1 VTAPALG
8 PRTARRRV
16 RTGGDPGVAGS
27 RIDAV
32 DGLRALAVVAVVAFH
47 FGAPLPGG
55 FLGVDLF
62 FVISGFVIT
71 RLLARSFAS
80 GSEPWYRHF
89 LARRIRRLLPVLIV
103 VLAVTQLWLLTA
115 SDAMQRAGDRQT
127 VAAAGYVSN
136 WYAIFA
142 TQSYW
147 DIHSDLTP
155 LNHLWSLSV
164 EEQFYLVWP
173 WLLLLVIGVVP
184 RRARLPLVLGL
195 AAASYGLACWIGLAD
210 PERAYLG
217 TDTRAGALL
226 LGAALAL
233 LLAERPV
240 PQRPTPRARRIVTVV
255 GCAALAAFA
264 AACLAGWT
272 VDSPAL
278 YAGGLLAVGL
288 AEVAL
293 VWSVVHGGALSR
305 FFAWRP
311 VRVVGR
317 ASYSIYLWH
326 WVLWV
331 VLVSTPSIPEPV
343 RVPLAVAG
351 TAVLSAVTHR
361 FVELPLQRRAP
372 RTVVVASLFAL
383 VALAVVAAMSMPPE
397 PGPTGL
403 VG

>member
-1 VTAPALG
+1 MSASQLAS
-8 PRTARRRV
+8 RSRRRA
-16 RTGGDPGVAGS
+16 GVPVPVQSSPVA

-71 RLLARSFAS
+71 RLLVRQHAAGS
-80 GSEPWYRHF
+80 GVRYGHF
-89 LARRIRRLLPVLIV
+89 LARRIRRLLPVLVV
-103 VLAVTQLWLLTA
+103 VLAVTQLWLVTA
-115 SDAMQRAGDRQT
+115 GDAMQRAGGKQT

-173 WLLLLVIGVVP
+173 WLLLLV
-184 RRARLPLVLGL
+184 LGL
-195 AAASYGLACWIGLAD
+195 VSRRVRVAVVLALAAVSYSLACWIGMAHPD
-210 PERAYLG
+210 RAYLG

-233 LLAERPV
+233 FLADRPAT
-240 PQRPTPRARRIVTVV
+240 RPMSFRARSTVTVV
-255 GCAALAAFA
+255 GWSALSLFI
-264 AACLAGWT
+264 AACVVGWT

-278 YAGGLLAVGL
+278 YAGGLLVVGL

-293 VWSVVHGGALSR
+293 VWSVVHQGALAR
-305 FFAWRP
+305 FFGWRHI
-311 VRVVGR
+311 RTVGR

-331 VLVSTPSIPEPV
+331 ALASVPTVSAPWRAVLAIV
-343 RVPLAVAG
+343 G
-351 TAVLSAVTHR
+351 TALLSAVTYC
-361 FVELPLQRRAP
+361 FVELPLQKGAP
-372 RTVVVASLFAL
+372 RTVVVVSVVALLGLAVGAL
-383 VALAVVAAMSMPPE
+383 VAMPPA
-397 PGPTGL
+397 PAPAG
-403 VG
+403 